1 MLPQMARPMIAHAA
15 TTVPWLPATAVAT
28 GQFLGLEHRRQYRVL
43 HRAEQGRLHAGAEQ
57 RDQQHRQALGQ
68 EAGGGQRHDHDL
80 HGGGDHDQPRFFQ
93 LVGDL
98 PGQCREQEVRQ
109 DEDGWRQRG
118 VQPQFFL
125 RHGHEQQHADDR
137 LPVDVV
143 IERTERLDHEERQE
157 TALAQ
162 QGELVVTG
170 HGASL
175 TGAA

>member
-80 HGGGDHDQPRFFQ
+80 HGGGDHDPPRFI
-93 LVGDL
+93 
-98 PGQCREQEVRQ
+98 E
-109 DEDGWRQRG
+109 
-118 VQPQFFL
+118 
-125 RHGHEQQHADDR
+125 HA
-137 LPVDVV
+137 
-143 IERTERLDHEERQE
+143 
-157 TALAQ
+157 
-162 QGELVVTG
+162 G
-170 HGASL
+170 
-175 TGAA
+175 